1 MNISEITAK
10 DNYTLYIKTEDGK
23 TGLFDVKPYLE
34 SEAFAPLKD
43 KAEFERIYNGNYFIE
58 WDCGADL
65 SADTIQSHWV
75 IMHTD
80 HAQQNSPA
88 DSANTPPLS

>member
-1 MNISEITAK
+1 MNIAEIAPRN
-10 DNYTLYIKTEDGK
+10 NYMLYIKSDEGQ

-43 KAEFERIYNGNYFIE
+43 TSEFERIHNGKYFVE

-65 SADTIQSHWV
+65 SADTIQARWQPMPEQDV
-75 IMHTD
+75 
-80 HAQQNSPA
+80 QRKGG
-88 DSANTPPLS
+88 